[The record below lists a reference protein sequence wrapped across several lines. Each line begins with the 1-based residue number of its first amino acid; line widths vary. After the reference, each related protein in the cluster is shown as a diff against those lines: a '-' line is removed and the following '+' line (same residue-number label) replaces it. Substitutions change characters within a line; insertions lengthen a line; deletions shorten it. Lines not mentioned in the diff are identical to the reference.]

1 MDLAESHKGR
11 RQNILHD
18 SRNLVG
24 GGHGLWAVSPEVC
37 YGVVS
42 GACRSVKE
50 NHTVAIAERVSTLIS
65 LCSELRSAYL

>member
-24 GGHGLWAVSPEVC
+24 GCHGFWAVSPESRH
-37 YGVVS
+37 GIVS
-42 GACRSVKE
+42 SAGRAVKE
-50 NHTVAIAERVSTLIS
+50 NHAVAIETSQQYIS
-65 LCSELRSAYL
+65 VAN